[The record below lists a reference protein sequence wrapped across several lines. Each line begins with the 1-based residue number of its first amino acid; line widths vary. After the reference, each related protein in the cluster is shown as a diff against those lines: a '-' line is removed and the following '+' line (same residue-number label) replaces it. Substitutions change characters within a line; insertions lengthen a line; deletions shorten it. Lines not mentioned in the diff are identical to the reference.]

1 MVRAVEGALLPVCL
15 QEPMLKS
22 AGNRACVRVRIRV
35 NEGAGAGVSL
45 SLSLS
50 HQKQA
55 KFL

>member
-35 NEGAGAGVSL
+35 NEGAGAGVGDSSVWYIL
-45 SLSLS
+45 CIY
-50 HQKQA
+50 A
-55 KFL
+55 